1 MLLSVLTTDP
11 PLKYRYLLNTETLNY
26 TSQKGAQMKWSLTAS
41 IFLSILLAAGCGG
54 EAADGA
60 DENSDRVEVI
70 TDPEALGNRVADIY
84 EEMYADLNGLV
95 SQGLSAEE
103 VWPELTAMKED
114 YISQF
119 VELGA
124 VREGMTEGQK
134 QTINLTIN
142 SRFYNLD
149 MDVFNSVND
158 AIIFYR
164 DQDNSLSNE
173 ISQMNILTQYSD
185 YELLRQQE
193 PEEAARLGI
202 Q

>member
-1 MLLSVLTTDP
+1 
-11 PLKYRYLLNTETLNY
+11 
-26 TSQKGAQMKWSLTAS
+26 MKWSLIS
-41 IFLSILLAAGCGG
+41 IIFLSILLTAACGG
-54 EAADGA
+54 ETAEGT
-60 DENSDRVEVI
+60 EEISNQVEVI

-84 EEMYADLNGLV
+84 EEMYADLNDLV
-95 SQGLSAEE
+95 NQGLSAEE
-103 VWPELTAMKED
+103 LWPEIRVMKEA
-114 YISQF
+114 YIGQF

-124 VREGMTEGQK
+124 VREGITEEQK
-134 QTINLTIN
+134 QSADRVLT

-185 YELLRQQE
+185 YELLRHQE

-202 Q
+202 

>member
-1 MLLSVLTTDP
+1 
-11 PLKYRYLLNTETLNY
+11 
-26 TSQKGAQMKWSLTAS
+26 MKWSLIS
-41 IFLSILLAAGCGG
+41 IIFLSILLAAGCGG
-54 EAADGA
+54 EAADGT
-60 DENSDRVEVI
+60 DETSNRVEVI
-70 TDPEALGNRVADIY
+70 TDPEALGNRVVDIY
-84 EEMYADLNGLV
+84 EEMYADLNDLV

-124 VREGMTEGQK
+124 IREGMTEGQK

-142 SRFYNLD
+142 SRLYNLD

-158 AIIFYR
+158 AITFYR
-164 DQDNSLSNE
+164 DQDNSLANE

-193 PEEAARLGI
+193 PEEAVRLGI

>member
-1 MLLSVLTTDP
+1 M
-11 PLKYRYLLNTETLNY
+11 N
-26 TSQKGAQMKWSLTAS
+26 
-41 IFLSILLAAGCGG
+41 
-54 EAADGA
+54 
-60 DENSDRVEVI
+60 
-70 TDPEALGNRVADIY
+70 
-84 EEMYADLNGLV
+84 DLV
-95 SQGLSAEE
+95 RQGLSAEE

-124 VREGMTEGQK
+124 IREGMTEGQE

-193 PEEAARLGI
+193 PEEVARLGI

>member
-1 MLLSVLTTDP
+1 
-11 PLKYRYLLNTETLNY
+11 
-26 TSQKGAQMKWSLTAS
+26 MKWSLIS
-41 IFLSILLAAGCGG
+41 IIFLSILLAAGCGG
-54 EAADGA
+54 ETADGT
-60 DENSDRVEVI
+60 DETFDQVEEV

-84 EEMYADLNGLV
+84 EEMYADLNDLV
-95 SQGLSAEE
+95 NQGLSAEE
-103 VWPELTAMKED
+103 LWPEIRVMKEA
-114 YISQF
+114 YITQF

-124 VREGMTEGQK
+124 IREGMTEEQRHSADRA
-134 QTINLTIN
+134 LT
-142 SRFYNLD
+142 SRFYDLD

-164 DQDNSLSNE
+164 EQDNSLANQ